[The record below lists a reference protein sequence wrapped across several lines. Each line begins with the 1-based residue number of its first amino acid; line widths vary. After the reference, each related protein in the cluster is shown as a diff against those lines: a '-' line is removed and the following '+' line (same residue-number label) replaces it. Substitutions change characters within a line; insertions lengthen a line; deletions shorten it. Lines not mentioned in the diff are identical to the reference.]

1 MTRITADMDQDRR
14 WLVQTL
20 NRTQS
25 ADGEERRIA
34 WTDLSEAGWVDV
46 FGRISGTWQ
55 QFDDRGKPTE
65 RLSFR
70 KQAALLQTCG
80 VFKAGQVIAA
90 LEIWIASQDGAFPP
104 DPAALYGLI
113 AGRSKDPVQNA
124 RPGCRP
130 ESRPEVLSLVADL
143 IGRGVED
150 RCECSPRPTG
160 VNFVMDERSVI
171 FCPVCAGIEQ
181 GQATEA
187 DYHVTPFDDGR
198 DEPMSVSAT
207 VMLRRARA
215 AKREALGLR
224 EAA

>member
-1 MTRITADMDQDRR
+1 MTRITEDMREDAR

-20 NRTQS
+20 NRTV
-25 ADGEERRIA
+25 AGDRDAARVA
-34 WTDLSEAGWVDV
+34 WTDLAEAGWVDV
-46 FGRISGTWQ
+46 FARISGTWQ

-70 KQAALLQTCG
+70 KQHALLLTCG
-80 VFKAGQVIAA
+80 VFKASQVMAA
-90 LEIWIASQDGAFPP
+90 LEVWIASPDGSFPP

-124 RPGCRP
+124 KPGCRP
-130 ESRPEVLSLVADL
+130 ESRPEVLALVADL

-150 RCECSPRPTG
+150 CCECSPRPTG
-160 VNFVMDERSVI
+160 VNFVMDERSII
-171 FCPVCAGIEQ
+171 FCPVCAGIEA

-198 DEPMSVSAT
+198 DEPMSVCAT

>member
-1 MTRITADMDQDRR
+1 MKVTDDMRADRD

-20 NRTQS
+20 QRTVGGDQD
-25 ADGEERRIA
+25 AAKVA
-34 WTDLSEAGWVDV
+34 WIDLREAGWSDV
-46 FGRISGTWQ
+46 FDRISGTWT
-55 QFDDRGKPTE
+55 QFTDTGKPTN
-65 RLSFR
+65 RIPFR
-70 KQAALLQTCG
+70 SSLALLQTCG
-80 VFKAGQVIAA
+80 VFKASQVMAA
-90 LEIWIASQDGAFPP
+90 LEIWIASPDGGTCPQ
-104 DPAALYGLI
+104 PADLYGLI

-171 FCPVCAGIEQ
+171 YCPMCAGIEA

-187 DYHVTPFDDGR
+187 ECEWQDVQT
-198 DEPMSVSAT
+198 EE
-207 VMLRRARA
+207 
-215 AKREALGLR
+215 AKP
-224 EAA
+224 